1 MKRIPLLLFG
11 FITSLTLLSGCASLS
26 ATPNVVTT
34 VNPSHL
40 KTAKTQD
47 VTLPS
52 GAVIPSNEYRLNFSG
67 IYTISKCFNPV
78 MGAISS
84 VNDIV
89 AIEANAV
96 SYTGACASYG
106 TDKAITN
113 PFYKN
118 TVITAAQFQSVT
130 TVPLT
135 EIGISSPTVHQ
146 VTIFTDKT
154 CKTPWYSDA
163 GILYYTNNKNI
174 VLFICNYYFQLDPVK

>member
-1 MKRIPLLLFG
+1 MKHIPLLLIG
-11 FITSLTLLSGCASLS
+11 FITFLTLLSGCASIS
-26 ATPNVVTT
+26 TTPKVVTT

-40 KTAKTQD
+40 ETAKTPD

-67 IYTISKCFNPV
+67 IYTIGKCFNPV
-78 MGAISS
+78 RGDISS

-89 AIEANAV
+89 AIEANDV

-118 TVITAAQFQSVT
+118 TVMTATQFQSVT
-130 TVPLT
+130 NVPLT
-135 EIGISSPTVHQ
+135 KIGISSPTVNQ

-163 GILYYTNNKNI
+163 AILYYTNNKNI
-174 VLFICNYYFQLDPVK
+174 VLFIGNYYFQLDPVK